1 MDYLAE
7 KYAEGRDVSEIAGN
21 GGEIAIENS
30 WKGHLLATLALGI
43 PLIGAQLAQL
53 GINVTDVFIMGRLGT
68 AELAAMV
75 LASQYFFTLFIFG
88 SGFATAVVPLAAQ
101 AFAQGDTLKVRRAVR
116 MGLWIVVAFSAL
128 TMPAVYHAESVL
140 VFAGQDPHVAR
151 LAGDYL
157 HIAGFG
163 MFPGLAFMVLR
174 SFLSAVGRAGFILY
188 VTLIILVFNAVCA
201 YGLVLGH
208 YGLPALGMFGASIVA
223 LAANMLGLALTIVY
237 IERSA
242 ALRAYEVFVRFW
254 RIDLHMLWEVFR
266 LGLPISLTILAEVSL
281 FTVASLLMGWIG
293 TIELAAHGI
302 ALQWASVAF
311 MIPLGLA
318 QAATVRIG
326 MAAGAND
333 HRALVRA
340 SIVVLAMSMTCS
352 LIGGIIYATHP
363 TELAALYLDRSKP
376 DADAVLAY
384 AGGLVV
390 IAGIFQLV
398 DGLQAI
404 AAGLLRGIKDTTVP
418 MILALI
424 AYWPVGF
431 LLAYVL
437 AFHAGFGGIGVWIGF
452 LCGLAAASTLL
463 LGRYFVLVARMQ
475 KAA

>member
-1 MDYLAE
+1 MIMD
-7 KYAEGRDVSEIAGN
+7 N
-21 GGEIAIENS
+21 G
-30 WKGHLLATLALGI
+30 WKSHFVQTLLLGI

-68 AELAAMV
+68 AQLAAMV

-88 SGFATAVVPLAAQ
+88 SGFAAAVVPLAAH
-101 AFAQGDTLKVRRAVR
+101 AVAQDDKMQVRRSVR
-116 MGLWIVVAFSAL
+116 MGLWIVVGFSAL
-128 TMPAVYHAESVL
+128 TMPAIYHAETVL
-140 VFAGQDPHVAR
+140 VFAGQDPHVAK
-151 LAGDYL
+151 LAGGYL
-157 HIAGFG
+157 HIAGLG
-163 MFPGLAFMVLR
+163 MFPGLAFAVLR
-174 SFLSAVGRAGFILY
+174 SFLSAVSHAGFILY

-208 YGLPALGMFGASIVA
+208 FGLPALGMFGASIVA
-223 LAANMLGLALTIVY
+223 LSANILGLALTILY
-237 IERSA
+237 IQRSA
-242 ALRAYEVFVRFW
+242 ALCAYDVFVRFW

-266 LGLPISLTILAEVSL
+266 LGLPISFTILAEVSL

-293 TIELAAHGI
+293 TVELAAHGI

-318 QAATVRIG
+318 QAATVRVGI
-326 MAAGAND
+326 AAGAGD
-333 HRALVRA
+333 HQALVRA
-340 SIVVLAMSMTCS
+340 SVVVVVISMTCS

-363 TELAALYLDRSKP
+363 TQLASLYLDRSKP
-376 DADAVLAY
+376 DADAVLTY

-404 AAGLLRGIKDTTVP
+404 GAGLLRGIKDTTVP

-424 AYWPVGF
+424 AYWAIGF

-452 LCGLAAASTLL
+452 LCGLAAASILL
-463 LGRYFVLVARMQ
+463 LGRYFILVLRMR
-475 KAA
+475 

>member
-1 MDYLAE
+1 MT
-7 KYAEGRDVSEIAGN
+7 GIAGS
-21 GGEIAIENS
+21 GREITIENS
-30 WKGHLLATLALGI
+30 WKSHFLATLALGI

-88 SGFATAVVPLAAQ
+88 SGFSTAVVPLAAQ
-101 AFAQGDTLKVRRAVR
+101 AFAQGDTMQVRRSVR
-116 MGLWIVVAFSAL
+116 MGLWVAVAFSIL
-128 TMPAVYHAESVL
+128 TLPAIWHAENVL
-140 VFAGQDPHVAR
+140 VFAGQDPHVAK

-157 HIAGFG
+157 LIAGLG
-163 MFPGLAFMVLR
+163 MIPGLAFMVLR
-174 SFLSAVGRAGFILY
+174 SFLSAVGHAGFILY

-201 YGLVLGH
+201 YCLVLGH
-208 YGLPALGMFGASIVA
+208 FGLPALGMFGASIVA
-223 LAANMLGLALTIVY
+223 LAANILGLLLTIVY
-237 IERSA
+237 IQRVE

-254 RIDLHMLWEVFR
+254 RSDLHVLWEVFR

-293 TIELAAHGI
+293 TTELAAHGI

-318 QAATVRIG
+318 QAATVRVG
-326 MAAGAND
+326 VAVGAGD
-333 HRALVRA
+333 HEALVRA
-340 SIVVLAMSMTCS
+340 SWVVIAISVTCS
-352 LIGGIIYATHP
+352 VIGGLIYALIP
-363 TELAALYLDRSKP
+363 FELASLYLDQSKP
-376 DADAVLAY
+376 DASAVLAY

-424 AYWPVGF
+424 AYWAIGF

-437 AFHAGFGGIGVWIGF
+437 AFPLGFGGVGVWIGF
-452 LCGLAAASTLL
+452 LFGLLSASVLL
-463 LGRYFVLVARMQ
+463 LGRYAILVSRMQ

>member
-1 MDYLAE
+1 VTGIAE
-7 KYAEGRDVSEIAGN
+7 Q

-88 SGFATAVVPLAAQ
+88 SGFATAVVPLVAQ
-101 AFAQGDTLKVRRAVR
+101 AFAQSDMMKVRRAVR
-116 MGLWIVVAFSAL
+116 MGLWVVIAFSAL
-128 TMPAVYHAESVL
+128 TLPAIWYAEDVL
-140 VFAGQDPHVAR
+140 VFAGQDRHVAK

-157 HIAGFG
+157 HVAGWG

-174 SFLSAVGRAGFILY
+174 SFLSAVGHAGFILY

-208 YGLPALGMFGASIVA
+208 YGLPPLGMFGASIVA
-223 LAANMLGLALTIVY
+223 LTANILGLLLTIAY
-237 IERSA
+237 IQRVG

-254 RIDLHMLWEVFR
+254 RLDINVFVEVFR
-266 LGLPISLTILAEVSL
+266 LGLPISLTILAEVTL
-281 FTVASLLMGWIG
+281 FTCASLLMGRIG

-318 QAATVRIG
+318 QAATVRVGI
-326 MAAGAND
+326 AVGAKD
-333 HRALVRA
+333 HQALVRA
-340 SIVVLAMSMTCS
+340 SVVVIVISMSCS
-352 LIGGIIYATHP
+352 LIGGVIYAFYP
-363 TELAALYLDRSKP
+363 EQLAALYLDQSKP
-376 DADAVLAY
+376 DAAAVLAY
-384 AGGLVV
+384 AGSLVV

-404 AAGLLRGIKDTTVP
+404 AAGLLRGIRDTTVP

-431 LLAYVL
+431 LLAYLL
-437 AFHAGFGGIGVWIGF
+437 AFHFGFGGIGVWIGF
-452 LCGLAAASTLL
+452 LCGLLTASVLL
-463 LGRYFVLVARMQ
+463 LGRYAILVSRMQ

>member
-1 MDYLAE
+1 MTGFAATKTGIDA
-7 KYAEGRDVSEIAGN
+7 
-21 GGEIAIENS
+21 ENS
-30 WKGHLLATLALGI
+30 WKSHFFATLALGI

-68 AELAAMV
+68 PELAAMV

-88 SGFATAVVPLAAQ
+88 SGFSTAVVPLAAH
-101 AFAQGDTLKVRRAVR
+101 AFARGDRMMVRRAVR
-116 MGLWIVVAFSAL
+116 MGLWVVFAFSAL
-128 TMPAVYHAESVL
+128 SGPAIWHAEDVL
-140 VFAGQDPHVAR
+140 LFAGQDPHVSK

-157 HIAGFG
+157 QVAGWG
-163 MFPGLAFMVLR
+163 MFPALAFMVLR
-174 SFLSAVGRAGFILY
+174 SFLSAVGHARFILY
-188 VTLIILVFNAVCA
+188 VTIVILVFNAVFA

-208 YGLPALGMFGASIVA
+208 FGLPALGMSGASIVA
-223 LAANMLGLALTIVY
+223 LAANILGLLLTILY
-237 IERSA
+237 IQRME

-254 RIDLHMLWEVFR
+254 RMDWHMLREVLQ

-293 TIELAAHGI
+293 TVELAAHGI

-326 MAAGAND
+326 IAAGSGD
-333 HRALVRA
+333 HLALVRA
-340 SIVVLAMSMTCS
+340 SWVIVAISVGCS
-352 LIGGIIYATHP
+352 FIGGLIFALYP
-363 TELAALYLDRSKP
+363 YELAALYLDPTKA
-376 DADAVLAY
+376 DAAAVLAY
-384 AGGLVV
+384 AGTLVV

-398 DGLQAI
+398 DGLQAV
-404 AAGLLRGIKDTTVP
+404 ASGLLRGLKDTTWP

-437 AFHAGFGGIGVWIGF
+437 AFHFGMGGIGVWIGF
-452 LCGLAAASTLL
+452 LCGLIAAAVLL
-463 LGRYFVLVARMQ
+463 LWRYAILVSRLDME

>member
-1 MDYLAE
+1 MSDL
-7 KYAEGRDVSEIAGN
+7 VSSN
-21 GGEIAIENS
+21 GEIVIENS
-30 WKGHLLATLALGI
+30 WKGHFLATLALGV

-88 SGFATAVVPLAAQ
+88 SGFSTAVVPLAAQ
-101 AFAQGDTLKVRRAVR
+101 AFAQSDTMKVRRAVR
-116 MGLWIVVAFSAL
+116 MGLWVVVGFSAL
-128 TMPAVYHAESVL
+128 TAPAIWHAEDVL
-140 VFAGQDPHVAR
+140 LFAGQDPHVAR
-151 LAGDYL
+151 LAGGYL
-157 HIAGFG
+157 HIAGWS
-163 MFPGLAFMVLR
+163 MIPGLSFMVLR
-174 SFLSAVGRAGFILY
+174 SFLSAVGHAGSILY
-188 VTLIILVFNAVCA
+188 VTLVILVFNAVCA

-208 YGLPALGMFGASIVA
+208 FGLPALGMLGASIVA
-223 LAANMLGLALTIVY
+223 LLANILGLVLTIAY
-237 IERSA
+237 IQRIE

-254 RIDLHMLWEVFR
+254 RFDTHMLWEVFR

-281 FTVASLLMGWIG
+281 FTCASLLMGWIG
-293 TIELAAHGI
+293 TVELAAHGI

-318 QAATVRIG
+318 QAATVRVG
-326 MAAGAND
+326 LAVGADD
-333 HRALVRA
+333 HTALVRA
-340 SIVVLAMSMTCS
+340 SVVVVVLSMTCS
-352 LIGGIIYATHP
+352 VIGGLIYAFFP
-363 TELAALYLDRSKP
+363 ERLAALYLDASKG
-376 DADAVLAY
+376 DAPAVLAY

-424 AYWPVGF
+424 AYWPIGF
-431 LLAYVL
+431 LLAYLL
-437 AFHAGFGGIGVWIGF
+437 AFHFGFGGVGVWIGF
-452 LCGLAAASTLL
+452 LFGLVAAAILL
-463 LGRYFVLVARMQ
+463 LGRYAILVARMK